1 MPTPYYR
8 PSGRCS
14 PFAPVFTALCCALFL
29 PVAWV
34 YAWSTL
40 NLPEII
46 TLLAVLAF
54 GLALYCASAAI
65 IRFGKVR
72 SLPLALGMGITT
84 GVCSWYMHWAYL
96 GSMIGTTGATMWP
109 GLADFTSRPGHL
121 IAHALDLTGKGP
133 WMLAKWMAEC
143 LILTLLPAAV
153 AAPAAR
159 RPFCE
164 ASKEW
169 VDEVRLG
176 RRFAAIAGAERAAFV
191 AALEESPD
199 NVYRL
204 MGTARP
210 DPSRF
215 AEISLYPADRAGE
228 TYLSIANVTESVL
241 DGKVRAKRS
250 KIIDLLRIEEG
261 TASDLL
267 TRCGVVDD
275 DDSIR
280 PGAGSETIAAGHRET
295 PPELHCAEQAFRA
308 QQYEAALEAARPYRD
323 CPDLAVTAASARIS
337 ALACV
342 RLDRWEEAV
351 SHFETLFVLESSVHH
366 ALQLATTCIM
376 AGRTEDGEQWMRATI
391 DMNALHSELPP
402 IQIYTRFIATLKQRG
417 LLREALPYLDPM
429 REIYEQLH
437 ITDPS
442 YLSERG
448 VPYFISFLEQSA
460 PIVEA
465 SMDAVQARHWY
476 CAMLPHLDQAG
487 REELQAWLAE
497 RSELPVSLP

>member
-14 PFAPVFTALCCALFL
+14 PCAPALTALCCALFL

-40 NLPEII
+40 NLPEVV
-46 TLLAVLAF
+46 TLLAMLTF

-72 SLPLALGMGITT
+72 SLPLALGLGITT
-84 GVCSWYMHWAYL
+84 GMFSWYMHWAYL

-109 GLADFTSRPGHL
+109 GLADFTSRPNHL
-121 IAHALDLTGKGP
+121 IAHALEFTGKGP

-143 LILTLLPAAV
+143 LILTLLPAAF

-164 ASKEW
+164 ASKAW

-176 RRFAAIAGAERAAFV
+176 RRFAAVAGAERAAFV
-191 AALEESPD
+191 AALEASPGD
-199 NVYRL
+199 VYRL
-204 MGTARP
+204 MGSARP
-210 DPSRF
+210 DPSHF
-215 AEISLYPADRAGE
+215 AEISLYPADRAGG
-228 TYLSIANVTESVL
+228 TYLSIANVTESAL
-241 DGKVRAKRS
+241 DGIVRAKRS
-250 KIIDLLRIEEG
+250 KIIDLLRISEC
-261 TASDLL
+261 TASELM

-275 DDSIR
+275 DDSAR
-280 PGAGSETIAAGHRET
+280 SSACSETVAAGHRET
-295 PPELHCAEQAFRA
+295 PLELRCAEQAFEA

-351 SHFETLFVLESSVHH
+351 SHFETLFVLESSVHN
-366 ALQLATTCIM
+366 ALQLATTCVM
-376 AGRTEDGEQWMRATI
+376 AGRTEDGEQWMQAAI
-391 DMNALHSELPP
+391 DMNALHWELPP
-402 IQIYTRFIATLKQRG
+402 IQLYTLYITTLKQRG
-417 LLREALPYLDPM
+417 QVREALPYLDPM

-437 ITDPS
+437 ITDPG

-465 SMDAVQARHWY
+465 SMDAVQARQWY